1 MLRIVSTRAACAATT
16 VHSVDL
22 SALLW
27 LGVHSA
33 GAKVLAPADA
43 ALQLHLHGVTRRATG
58 RERSRHLLVRALPR
72 DPHAGTSI
80 LETLPM

>member
-1 MLRIVSTRAACAATT
+1 M
-16 VHSVDL
+16 
-22 SALLW
+22 
-27 LGVHSA
+27 
-33 GAKVLAPADA
+33 APADA
-43 ALQLHLHGVTRRATG
+43 ALQLHGVTRQAAG